1 MRIAVTLGTVHTHT
15 HTHTHNTFKENK
27 KKKKKKVGIPKGMPT
42 FAG

>member
-15 HTHTHNTFKENK
+15 HTHNTFKENRIFID
-27 KKKKKKVGIPKGMPT
+27 KKVGIPKGMPT